1 MSNMEILN
9 QTEIIEKVGGWPPGV
24 VLGVFVILFIA
35 VSFFFAFVLDFDT
48 LGIMSGLIITICTLL
63 LTIGLWSPKDTP
75 TGRYEYKVILDETYP
90 ATQLYENYEVIG
102 QEGKIWIIQDK
113 ESKD

>member
-1 MSNMEILN
+1 MEILS
-9 QTEIIEKVGGWPPGV
+9 QTEIIEQVGGWPQAV
-24 VLGVFVILFIA
+24 VVAMFIIIFVA
-35 VSFFFAFVLDFDT
+35 ASCFFAFTLDLDT
-48 LGIMSGLIITICTLL
+48 LGIICGLVVAFLVL
-63 LTIGLWSPKDTP
+63 FLTMGLWEPKDTH

-90 ATQLYENYEVIG
+90 ATQLYEEYEVVD

>member
-1 MSNMEILN
+1 MEILS
-9 QTEIIEKVGGWPPGV
+9 QTEIIEQAGGWPPA
-24 VLGVFVILFIA
+24 LIMILFIITFLIASLVFEA
-35 VSFFFAFVLDFDT
+35 VCRLGNLSFVVGIFLALVLLF
-48 LGIMSGLIITICTLL
+48 LSALV
-63 LTIGLWSPKDTP
+63 WAPKDTP

-102 QEGKIWIIQDK
+102 QDGKIWIIQEK

>member
-1 MSNMEILN
+1 MTMF
-9 QTEIIEKVGGWPPGV
+9 IIIFAATSC
-24 VLGVFVILFIA
+24 L
-35 VSFFFAFVLDFDT
+35 FAFTLDLDT
-48 LGIMSGLIITICTLL
+48 LGIICGLVVAFIVLF
-63 LTIGLWSPKDTP
+63 LTMGLWAPVDTP

-102 QEGKIWIIQDK
+102 QDGKIWIIQEK